1 MQGAGKP
8 GPKLLTLV
16 TMSFRYLVA
25 VCALAL
31 PLAADEG
38 LWLFNQFPKDAVN
51 EKYKFE
57 VAAPFLDHLRLST
70 VSLGTSSGAF
80 VSARGLLV
88 TNQHII
94 AGCLSKLGLLED
106 GYYAATPADERPCP
120 GLDAAVLVN
129 LENVTPQVKTKD
141 QDGLKPAEALE
152 KRTAAIAAIE
162 RSCAQKTGNTCTVV
176 KLFSG
181 ERYDLYQYKKYS
193 DLRLV
198 FAPERAIAFFGGNPD
213 SLAYPRYLFDVA
225 FLRAYENG
233 KPADTPHFLKWNAG
247 GVKDGDLVFAAG
259 SPQSTSRLAV
269 PSQLVFYRDVSL
281 PFTLGRLQQRILD
294 LRNWAANA
302 GANGHAADLP
312 LADLA
317 STYKWTAGRLI
328 GVKDDWLMA
337 RKTNFEKKLK
347 NAVQSDPKLGAE
359 AVKVWDEIGA
369 AYRRWTPSEKAYQVL
384 ESPGAVGSNLFRM
397 ARQIVRADR
406 IKPDESL
413 YAATTLDDAIETVML
428 TRYLEDLKALADKDV
443 PLKAILAG
451 KNPPQVAEEMVRGTR
466 LKEVAERRRLAS
478 DHAAAQKSDDPLIR
492 LARQIEEPARK
503 LEKTHLE
510 AIEALDT
517 SATERIAH
525 YRYQI
530 FGDKDYPDATG
541 TLRVAFGSVKAYR
554 DRTEAPAPYATT
566 FSGMYYLAASQYDNY
581 RLPKRWVEGRS
592 QLDPVTPMDFVSTC
606 DITASA
612 AGSPVVNQKGELV
625 GITFEGNLESI
636 ANTFLYLDDR
646 ARAMHA
652 GTQAATEALAK
663 LYNAKVLL
671 EELGVK

>member
-1 MQGAGKP
+1 MN
-8 GPKLLTLV
+8 
-16 TMSFRYLVA
+16 FRYLAA

-38 LWLFNQFPKDAVN
+38 LWLFNQFPKDTVN

-88 TNQHII
+88 TNQHVI

-106 GYYAATPADERPCP
+106 GYYAATAADERACP
-120 GLDAAVLVN
+120 GLDTAVLVN
-129 LENVTPQVKTKD
+129 LENVTAQVKTAD
-141 QDGLKPAEALE
+141 QDKLKPAEALE
-152 KRTAAIAAIE
+152 KRAAAIAFIE
-162 RSCAQKTGNTCTVV
+162 KSCAQRTGNTCVV
-176 KLFSG
+176 AKLFSG
-181 ERYDLYQYKKYS
+181 DRYDLYQYKKYS

-198 FAPERAIAFFGGNPD
+198 FAPERAIAFFGGSPD
-213 SLAYPRYLFDVA
+213 SLTYPRYLFDVA

-233 KPADTPHFLKWNAG
+233 KPADTPHFLKWSPA

-259 SPQSTSRLAV
+259 SPQATSRLAV

-281 PFTLGRLQQRILD
+281 PFTLGRLQQRIVD
-294 LRNWAANA
+294 LRDWAVKA
-302 GANGHAADLP
+302 GANGRAADLP

-337 RKTNFEKKLK
+337 RKTNFEKKFK
-347 NAVQSDPKLGAE
+347 NAVQADPKLGAD
-359 AVKVWDEIGA
+359 AVKVWDDIGT
-369 AYRRWTPSEKAYQVL
+369 AYHRWAPSEKAYQVL

-406 IKPDESL
+406 ARPDESL
-413 YAATTLDDAIETVML
+413 YAATPPDDGVETVML
-428 TRYLEDLKALADKDV
+428 GRYLEDLKALGDKDV
-443 PLKAILAG
+443 PLKSILAG
-451 KNPPQVAEEMVRGTR
+451 KNPQQAAEEFVRAT
-466 LKEVAERRRLAS
+466 KIKDVAERRRLAS
-478 DHAAAQKSDDPLIR
+478 DHAAVQKSDDPLIR
-492 LARQIEEPARK
+492 LARQLEEPARK
-503 LEKTHLE
+503 LQKAHADT
-510 AIEALDT
+510 IEALDT

-525 YRYQI
+525 FRYQLY
-530 FGDKDYPDATG
+530 GDKDYPDATG

-581 RLPKRWVEGRS
+581 RLPRRWVEGRAR
-592 QLDPVTPMDFVSTC
+592 LDPVTPMDFVSTC
-606 DITASA
+606 DITAGA
-612 AGSPVVNQKGELV
+612 PGSPVVNQKGELV

-663 LYNAKVLL
+663 LYKTKALL
-671 EELGVK
+671 EELGMKP